1 MPLILRNS
9 KISHIK
15 TKDSLTESGSFVNNS
30 CLAPIGF
37 FFSKTLENLESSIL
51 WLFDKVFWLIQCLYF
66 VHHLKKKDRKFTGRI
81 EMHIILSFALFTCN
95 LKKVVHKA
103 IKCKYTFWKVC
114 LIFWTGILPLNLTS
128 LSIRWLGLW
137 SWSITMTQST
147 LPIASH
153 THILTFK

>member
-1 MPLILRNS
+1 M
-9 KISHIK
+9 
-15 TKDSLTESGSFVNNS
+15 TESGSFVNNS

-51 WLFDKVFWLIQCLYF
+51 WLFVKVLWLIQCLYF
-66 VHHLKKKDRKFTGRI
+66 VHHLKKRNRKFTGRI
-81 EMHIILSFALFTCN
+81 KMHIILSFALFTCN
-95 LKKVVHKA
+95 LKKVVQKA
-103 IKCKYTFWKVC
+103 IKCKFTFWKVC

-153 THILTFK
+153 THTLTFK

>member
-1 MPLILRNS
+1 MPLILRNC

-37 FFSKTLENLESSIL
+37 FFSKILENLESSIL
-51 WLFDKVFWLIQCLYF
+51 WLFVKVLWLKQCLNF
-66 VHHLKKKDRKFTGRI
+66 VDHFKKIGNLLEGLKCT
-81 EMHIILSFALFTCN
+81 LSFL
-95 LKKVVHKA
+95 LLSSLVIYKKVVQKA
-103 IKCKYTFWKVC
+103 IQCKYTNWKVC

>member
-1 MPLILRNS
+1 MPLILRNC

-30 CLAPIGF
+30 CLAPIEF
-37 FFSKTLENLESSIL
+37 FFSKTLENLESCIWGFLSKCFD
-51 WLFDKVFWLIQCLYF
+51 WYSTYTLFTN
-66 VHHLKKKDRKFTGRI
+66 LKKNRKFTGRI
-81 EMHIILSFALFTCN
+81 KMHNILSFVLFTCD
-95 LKKVVHKA
+95 LKKVVQKA